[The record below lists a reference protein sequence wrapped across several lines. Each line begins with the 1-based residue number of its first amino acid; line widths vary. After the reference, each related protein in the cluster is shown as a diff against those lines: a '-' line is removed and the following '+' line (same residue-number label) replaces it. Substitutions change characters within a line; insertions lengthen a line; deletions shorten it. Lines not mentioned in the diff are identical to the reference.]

1 MAYRNLS
8 TEQMVHIS
16 AEWLDPKG
24 LRPVLLSI
32 AIVAE
37 LVPKLEDVHQTLI
50 TRQPATSAI
59 LARVTALQE
68 KQATLDIPYDRALRG
83 SYGLLS
89 SLADLTSDPSKAAA
103 YIDLR
108 DRLSPEGLRA
118 ILKSYT
124 EKAGA
129 AKMLPGRLDET
140 ARELLASIATPDGV
154 LMDVVNAWTRT
165 GRELGALER
174 EKVALNQQL
183 ANEEGKVR
191 PADVLKARNRWIR
204 LAHALESN
212 LEISAADEATVAS
225 ILGSLHDGEAKANR
239 RAGGAPGPASP
250 NGTPGDDTKD
260 GGGEASVAGPKPSE
274 G

>member
-1 MAYRNLS
+1 
-8 TEQMVHIS
+8 MVHIS
-16 AEWLDPKG
+16 ADWLDPKG

-37 LVPKLEDVHQTLI
+37 LVPKLEDVHETLI
-50 TRQPATSAI
+50 TKQPTTSAI
-59 LARVTALQE
+59 LARVTAIQE
-68 KQATLDIPYDRALRG
+68 KQATIDIPYGRKLRG
-83 SYGLLS
+83 SFGLLS
-89 SLADLTSDPSKAAA
+89 SLADLTDDPSKAAA
-103 YIDLR
+103 YLDLR

-129 AKMLPGRLDET
+129 AKMLPGRLDESS
-140 ARELLASIATPDGV
+140 RELLASIATPDGK
-154 LMDVVNAWTRT
+154 LMDAVKAWTRA

-191 PADVLKARNRWIR
+191 PADVVKARNRWIR

-212 LEISAADEATVAS
+212 LEISAADEATVAN
-225 ILGSLHDGEAKANR
+225 ILGSLHDGEARADR
-239 RAGGAPGPASP
+239 RAGSAPGSASP
-250 NGTPGDDTKD
+250 NGTPGADAKD
-260 GGGEASVAGPKPSE
+260 GDGEAPVAEPKPNE